1 MVAASIFSVNNHLP
15 DPVLDAKW
23 YYTGYI
29 FVGGGI
35 VLLLLLWKNNKTIDY
50 VNISPCIEYGIT
62 IICSLEGGITL
73 LRMVGLNSDANI
85 GLMDNTAGVASCL
98 CLSLPMGNY
107 QLKEMDINKKVFFI
121 ICKLL
126 CVITLICIGSRTG
139 VLIVLLLSIIIGVKN
154 RRKRI
159 LMFIGLI
166 LVGVILSFSVKKE
179 SAMGRWFIIQR
190 SAEMIAQ
197 NPIRGWGANGFI
209 SHYMDFQANYFE
221 QNPNSEY
228 VMLADNIHHPLNE
241 FLLITVNYGFMG
253 LVLLIL
259 MIGGAVYYI
268 NQIETLFNKTKN
280 LIFICIIALS
290 LFSYPFFY
298 PFTWVIIFSLIFCFF
313 NQIGGFSIYF
323 RKPIIF
329 ILLISIS
336 IFGVQI
342 NEKRKAETHWC
353 KASKKVISGKYSK
366 ALPNYSFLYNSLK
379 NDYMFLYNYASTLHI
394 ANRQREALTIATD
407 CYSIYSD
414 YDLSLL
420 IADIYRDSGCYYD
433 AITWYS
439 KTHHMCP
446 SRFIPLYELYI
457 IYRKLGDKKKTFQ
470 IAKQICNMP
479 MKIPSSEIKWIK
491 KNVESD
497 FPKGITG
504 SFDYF

>member
-1 MVAASIFSVNNHLP
+1 MKNTFLSYYYCYWILFMVAASIFSVNNHLP

-85 GLMDNTAGVASCL
+85 GLMDNTAGVVSCL

-190 SAEMIAQ
+190 SAEMIAK

-253 LVLLIL
+253 LV
-259 MIGGAVYYI
+259 V
-268 NQIETLFNKTKN
+268 
-280 LIFICIIALS
+280 
-290 LFSYPFFY
+290 
-298 PFTWVIIFSLIFCFF
+298 
-313 NQIGGFSIYF
+313 
-323 RKPIIF
+323 
-329 ILLISIS
+329 
-336 IFGVQI
+336 
-342 NEKRKAETHWC
+342 C
-353 KASKKVISGKYSK
+353 KV
-366 ALPNYSFLYNSLK
+366 
-379 NDYMFLYNYASTLHI
+379 
-394 ANRQREALTIATD
+394 
-407 CYSIYSD
+407 
-414 YDLSLL
+414 
-420 IADIYRDSGCYYD
+420 
-433 AITWYS
+433 
-439 KTHHMCP
+439 
-446 SRFIPLYELYI
+446 
-457 IYRKLGDKKKTFQ
+457 
-470 IAKQICNMP
+470 
-479 MKIPSSEIKWIK
+479 
-491 KNVESD
+491 
-497 FPKGITG
+497 
-504 SFDYF
+504 